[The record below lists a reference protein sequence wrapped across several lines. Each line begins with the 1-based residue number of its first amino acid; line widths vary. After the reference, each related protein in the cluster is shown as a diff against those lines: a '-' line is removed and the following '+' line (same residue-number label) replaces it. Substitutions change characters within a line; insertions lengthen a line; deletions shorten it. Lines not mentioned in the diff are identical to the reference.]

1 MDIFG
6 GKTTLISRGIV
17 KPLIGRASNLK
28 ISLLDPIIE
37 EGPMPKRGMK
47 PIRRQQL
54 IDAAIASIHE
64 HGFSSATVARI
75 ARKAGVSTGIVHH
88 YFADKNDLLAATMR
102 AMLDIL
108 RREAIER
115 MRVARSPVER
125 IYAIIHASYGD
136 AQFGEEVFSAWL
148 ALYGNARDSQKLQR
162 ILRIYHK
169 RLHSNL
175 VYNLIPLIGRA
186 RAHEVALG
194 IGALIDGLWLR
205 YALTG
210 RPVDAEVPRAMTR
223 AYADA
228 MIAA

>member
-6 GKTTLISRGIV
+6 IKTTLFCRGIV
-17 KPLIGRASNLK
+17 KLLIGRTSNERDKL
-28 ISLLDPIIE
+28 
-37 EGPMPKRGMK
+37 GAPMIGGAVPKRGMK

-108 RREAIER
+108 RREAAMR
-115 MRVARSPVER
+115 MRLSKTPIER

-136 AQFGEEVFSAWL
+136 EQFSEEVFSAWL
-148 ALYGNARDSQKLQR
+148 ALYGNARDSDKLQR

-175 VYNLIPLIGRA
+175 LYNLVPLIGRE

-194 IGALIDGLWLR
+194 IAALIDGLWLR

-210 RPVDAEVPRAMTR
+210 RPDNAETPRALTR

-228 MIAA
+228 MIAG

>member
-1 MDIFG
+1 
-6 GKTTLISRGIV
+6 
-17 KPLIGRASNLK
+17 
-28 ISLLDPIIE
+28 
-37 EGPMPKRGMK
+37 MPKRGMK

-108 RREAIER
+108 RRDAVAG
-115 MRVARSPVER
+115 MRGAKDPTQR

-136 AQFGEEVFSAWL
+136 EQFGEEVFSAWL
-148 ALYGNARDSQKLQR
+148 ALYGNARDSAKLQR
-162 ILRIYHK
+162 ILRIYHR

-175 VYNLIPLIGRA
+175 LYNLIPLIGRE
-186 RAHEVALG
+186 RAQDVALG

-210 RPVDAEVPRAMTR
+210 RPNDAETPRALTR

-228 MIAA
+228 MIAG

>member
-1 MDIFG
+1 
-6 GKTTLISRGIV
+6 
-17 KPLIGRASNLK
+17 
-28 ISLLDPIIE
+28 
-37 EGPMPKRGMK
+37 MPKRGMK

-108 RREAIER
+108 RREAVER
-115 MRVARSPVER
+115 MRVAKSPTAR

-136 AQFGEEVFSAWL
+136 EQFAEEVFSAWL
-148 ALYGNARDSQKLQR
+148 ALYGNARDSAKLQR
-162 ILRIYHK
+162 ILRIYHR

-175 VYNLIPLIGRA
+175 LYNLIPLIGRQ
-186 RAHEVALG
+186 RAEDVALG

-210 RPVDAEVPRAMTR
+210 RPDDAETPRALTR

-228 MIAA
+228 MIAG

>member
-1 MDIFG
+1 
-6 GKTTLISRGIV
+6 
-17 KPLIGRASNLK
+17 
-28 ISLLDPIIE
+28 
-37 EGPMPKRGMK
+37 MK
-47 PIRRQQL
+47 PIRRRQL

-88 YFADKNDLLAATMR
+88 YFDDKNDLLASTMR
-102 AMLDIL
+102 ALLDVL
-108 RREAIER
+108 GREAAMR
-115 MRVARSPVER
+115 MAAARTPIER

-136 AQFGEEVFSAWL
+136 EQFSEEVFSAWL
-148 ALYGNARDSQKLQR
+148 ALYGNARDSDKLQR

-175 VYNLIPLIGRA
+175 LYNLVPLIGRA
-186 RAHEVALG
+186 RAQDVALG

-210 RPVDAEVPRAMTR
+210 RPEDAETPRALTR

-228 MIAA
+228 MIANHDFNGRKAR

>member
-1 MDIFG
+1 
-6 GKTTLISRGIV
+6 
-17 KPLIGRASNLK
+17 
-28 ISLLDPIIE
+28 
-37 EGPMPKRGMK
+37 MPKRGMK

-108 RREAIER
+108 RRDAVEG
-115 MRVARSPVER
+115 MRSAKDPIQR

-136 AQFGEEVFSAWL
+136 EQFGEEVFSAWL
-148 ALYGNARDSQKLQR
+148 ALYGNARDSAKLQR
-162 ILRIYHK
+162 ILHVYHR

-175 VYNLIPLIGRA
+175 LYNLIPLIGRE
-186 RAHEVALG
+186 RADEVALG

-210 RPVDAEVPRAMTR
+210 RPNDAESPRALTR

-228 MIAA
+228 MIAG

>member
-1 MDIFG
+1 
-6 GKTTLISRGIV
+6 
-17 KPLIGRASNLK
+17 
-28 ISLLDPIIE
+28 
-37 EGPMPKRGMK
+37 MPKRGMK

-108 RREAIER
+108 RRDAVAG
-115 MRVARSPVER
+115 MRVAKDPTQR

-136 AQFGEEVFSAWL
+136 EQFGEEVFSAWL
-148 ALYGNARDSQKLQR
+148 ALYGNARDSAKLQR
-162 ILRIYHK
+162 ILRIYHR

-175 VYNLIPLIGRA
+175 LYNLIPLIGRE
-186 RAHEVALG
+186 RADEVALG

-210 RPVDAEVPRAMTR
+210 RPTDAESPRALTR

-228 MIAA
+228 MIAG

>member
-1 MDIFG
+1 
-6 GKTTLISRGIV
+6 
-17 KPLIGRASNLK
+17 
-28 ISLLDPIIE
+28 
-37 EGPMPKRGMK
+37 MPKRGMK

-54 IDAAIASIHE
+54 IDAAISSIHE
-64 HGFSSATVARI
+64 HGFTSATVARI

-108 RREAIER
+108 RREAVER
-115 MRVARSPVER
+115 MRVAKDPTAR
-125 IYAIIHASYGD
+125 IYAIIHACYGD
-136 AQFGEEVFSAWL
+136 EQFAEEVFSAWL
-148 ALYGNARDSQKLQR
+148 ALYGNARDSAKLQR
-162 ILRIYHK
+162 ILHVYHR

-175 VYNLIPLIGRA
+175 TYNLIPLIGRE
-186 RAHEVALG
+186 RAQDVALG

-210 RPVDAEVPRAMTR
+210 RPNDAETPRALTR

-228 MIAA
+228 MIAG

>member
-1 MDIFG
+1 
-6 GKTTLISRGIV
+6 
-17 KPLIGRASNLK
+17 
-28 ISLLDPIIE
+28 
-37 EGPMPKRGMK
+37 MPKRGMK

-88 YFADKNDLLAATMR
+88 YFTDKTDLLAATMR
-102 AMLDIL
+102 AMLDVL
-108 RREAIER
+108 RREAVER
-115 MRVARSPVER
+115 MRSAKTPTDR

-136 AQFGEEVFSAWL
+136 AQFAEEVFSAWL
-148 ALYGNARDSQKLQR
+148 ALYGNARESEKLQR
-162 ILRIYHK
+162 ILRIYHR

-175 VYNLIPLIGRA
+175 VHSLVPLVGRE
-186 RAHEVALG
+186 RAPEVALG

-210 RPVDAEVPRAMTR
+210 RPDDAEVPRAMTR

>member
-1 MDIFG
+1 MYRLGSAIVMR
-6 GKTTLISRGIV
+6 RG
-17 KPLIGRASNLK
+17 AA
-28 ISLLDPIIE
+28 
-37 EGPMPKRGMK
+37 MPKRGMK

-88 YFADKNDLLAATMR
+88 YFTDKNDLLASTMR
-102 AMLDIL
+102 SLLDNL
-108 RREAIER
+108 RREAVMR
-115 MRVARSPVER
+115 MEKAHTPIER

-136 AQFGEEVFSAWL
+136 EQFSEEVFSAWL
-148 ALYGNARDSQKLQR
+148 ALYGNARDSDKLQR

-175 VYNLIPLIGRA
+175 LYNLLPLIGRE
-186 RAHEVALG
+186 RASDVALG

-210 RPVDAEVPRAMTR
+210 RPDDAEVPRALTR

-228 MIAA
+228 MILSKS

>member
-1 MDIFG
+1 
-6 GKTTLISRGIV
+6 
-17 KPLIGRASNLK
+17 
-28 ISLLDPIIE
+28 
-37 EGPMPKRGMK
+37 MPKRGMK

-64 HGFSSATVARI
+64 HGFTSATVARI

-108 RREAIER
+108 RREAVER
-115 MRVARSPVER
+115 MRVAKSPIER
-125 IYAIIHASYGD
+125 IYAIIHASFGD
-136 AQFGEEVFSAWL
+136 AQFAEEVFSAWL
-148 ALYGNARDSQKLQR
+148 SLYGNARDSEKLQR
-162 ILRIYHK
+162 ILRLYHR

-175 VYNLIPLIGRA
+175 LHDLVPMIGRERA
-186 RAHEVALG
+186 REAALG

-210 RPVDAEVPRAMTR
+210 RPDDAETPRAMTR

-228 MIAA
+228 MIAGKS

>member
-1 MDIFG
+1 
-6 GKTTLISRGIV
+6 
-17 KPLIGRASNLK
+17 
-28 ISLLDPIIE
+28 
-37 EGPMPKRGMK
+37 
-47 PIRRQQL
+47 
-54 IDAAIASIHE
+54 
-64 HGFSSATVARI
+64 
-75 ARKAGVSTGIVHH
+75 
-88 YFADKNDLLAATMR
+88 ADKNDLLAATMR

-136 AQFGEEVFSAWL
+136 IQFGEEVFSAWL
-148 ALYGNARDSQKLQR
+148 ALYGNARSSAKLQR

-175 VYNLIPLIGRA
+175 LHGLIPLIGRE

-210 RPVDAEVPRAMTR
+210 RPDDPETPRALTR

-228 MIAA
+228 MIAG

>member
-1 MDIFG
+1 
-6 GKTTLISRGIV
+6 
-17 KPLIGRASNLK
+17 
-28 ISLLDPIIE
+28 
-37 EGPMPKRGMK
+37 MPKRGMK

-88 YFADKNDLLAATMR
+88 YFTDKNDLLASTMR
-102 AMLDIL
+102 SLLDL
-108 RREAIER
+108 LGREAAMR
-115 MRVARSPVER
+115 MRAARTPIER

-136 AQFGEEVFSAWL
+136 EQFSEEVFSAWL
-148 ALYGNARDSQKLQR
+148 ALYGNARDSDKLQR

-175 VYNLIPLIGRA
+175 LYNLVPLIGRE
-186 RAHEVALG
+186 RAQDVATG

-210 RPVDAEVPRAMTR
+210 RPDDAETPRALTR

-228 MIAA
+228 MITGQHLSGRRT

>member
-1 MDIFG
+1 
-6 GKTTLISRGIV
+6 
-17 KPLIGRASNLK
+17 
-28 ISLLDPIIE
+28 
-37 EGPMPKRGMK
+37 MPKRGMK

-102 AMLDIL
+102 AMLEIL
-108 RREAIER
+108 RSEAV
-115 MRVARSPVER
+115 MRLRAARSPTER
-125 IYAIIHASYGD
+125 IHAIIHASYGD
-136 AQFGEEVFSAWL
+136 QQFSEEVFSAWL
-148 ALYGNARDSQKLQR
+148 ALYGNARVSEKLQR
-162 ILRIYHK
+162 ILRVYHK

-175 VYNLIPLIGRA
+175 LYNLIPLIGRE
-186 RAHEVALG
+186 RAQEVALG

-210 RPVDAEVPRAMTR
+210 RPQDAETPRAMTR

-228 MIAA
+228 MIAG

>member
-1 MDIFG
+1 
-6 GKTTLISRGIV
+6 
-17 KPLIGRASNLK
+17 
-28 ISLLDPIIE
+28 
-37 EGPMPKRGMK
+37 MPKRGMK

-88 YFADKNDLLAATMR
+88 YFADKTDLLAATMR
-102 AMLDIL
+102 AMLDVL
-108 RREAIER
+108 RREAVER
-115 MRVARSPVER
+115 MRNAHTPRER
-125 IYAIIHASYGD
+125 IHAIIHASYGD
-136 AQFGEEVFSAWL
+136 AQFAEEVFSAWL
-148 ALYGNARDSQKLQR
+148 ALYGNARESEKLQR
-162 ILRIYHK
+162 ILRIYHR

-175 VYNLIPLIGRA
+175 VYNLVPLIGRP
-186 RAHEVALG
+186 RAEDVALG

-210 RPVDAEVPRAMTR
+210 RPDDAEVPRAMTR

-228 MIAA
+228 MISA